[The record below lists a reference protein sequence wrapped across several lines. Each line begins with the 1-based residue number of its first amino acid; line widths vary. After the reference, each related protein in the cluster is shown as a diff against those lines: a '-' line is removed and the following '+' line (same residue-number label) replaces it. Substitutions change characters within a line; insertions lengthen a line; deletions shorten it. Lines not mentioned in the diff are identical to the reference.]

1 MGLLSTLL
9 DCSKTFHKNIDFADS
24 VIRNLPSVIHVQP
37 SKFHFS
43 KLQLPAVGHSPECD
57 SYTYPIIVTQ

>member
-9 DCSKTFHKNIDFADS
+9 DCSKTFHKYIDFADS

-43 KLQLPAVGHSPECD
+43 KLQQLDIHQSA
-57 SYTYPIIVTQ
+57 IVILTP